1 MRLKCNHIPL
11 EPMADGIYTQ
21 LTRKFSDDGVNL
33 SGGELQKVAIARVFD
48 KLRLKDSELIFM
60 DEH

>member
-1 MRLKCNHIPL
+1 
-11 EPMADGIYTQ
+11 MADGIYTQ

-60 DEH
+60 DEP